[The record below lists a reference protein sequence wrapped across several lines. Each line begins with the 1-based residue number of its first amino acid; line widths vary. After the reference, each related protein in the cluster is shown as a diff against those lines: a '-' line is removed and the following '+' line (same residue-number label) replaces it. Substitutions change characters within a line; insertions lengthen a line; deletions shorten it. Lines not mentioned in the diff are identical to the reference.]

1 MPNASNIKAKS
12 MHLRACVC
20 MYVRMYIRTCLAA
33 AERKA
38 HETDRYKEGEGVNQI
53 TVQDEGGVGQVYTCM

>member
-1 MPNASNIKAKS
+1 MY
-12 MHLRACVC
+12 VC